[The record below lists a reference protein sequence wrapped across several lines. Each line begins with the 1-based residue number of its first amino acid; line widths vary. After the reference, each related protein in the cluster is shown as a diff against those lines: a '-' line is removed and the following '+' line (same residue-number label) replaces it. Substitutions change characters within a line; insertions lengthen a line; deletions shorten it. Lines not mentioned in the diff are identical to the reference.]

1 MSTTETDIAV
11 HHITSIVTA
20 IAEKQGLNAKNIDHQ
35 IEIEKITGRVLSTY
49 SYAFDYVNAGLRS
62 SVHILVNPQR

>member
-35 IEIEKITGRVLSTY
+35 IEIEKIAGRVLSTY
-49 SYAFDYVNAGLRS
+49 SCAFGYVGTGLRNS
-62 SVHILVNPQR
+62 IHNLVNPQQ